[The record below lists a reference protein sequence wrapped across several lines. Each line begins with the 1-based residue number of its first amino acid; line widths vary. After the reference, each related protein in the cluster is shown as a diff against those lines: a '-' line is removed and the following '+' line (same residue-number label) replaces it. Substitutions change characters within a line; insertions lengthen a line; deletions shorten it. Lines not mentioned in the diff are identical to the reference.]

1 MSSQP
6 IHASTPS
13 SCRGVIRYSLCL
25 LVVAV
30 ALASGL
36 DCGCALFLMV
46 ARRIFHYGYGYPGQ
60 FQVFYG
66 AAPVFL
72 LVAVALI
79 AWRFRKRTKTW

>member
-1 MSSQP
+1 
-6 IHASTPS
+6 
-13 SCRGVIRYSLCL
+13 VIRYSLYV
-25 LVVAV
+25 LVAAV
-30 ALASGL
+30 ALASAL

-66 AAPVFL
+66 TAPVFL

-79 AWRFRKRTKTW
+79 AWRFRKGTK